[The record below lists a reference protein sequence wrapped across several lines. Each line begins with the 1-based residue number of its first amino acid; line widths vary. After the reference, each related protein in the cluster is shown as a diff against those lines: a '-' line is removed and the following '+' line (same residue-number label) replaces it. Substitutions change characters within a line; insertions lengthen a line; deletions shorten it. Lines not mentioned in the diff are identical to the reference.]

1 MVGRSLDAHNEC
13 SAPALMEETPKA
25 LRVAVV
31 EDNPRIQQLISAE
44 ITDEG
49 HVCICFGSAEDFL
62 DEAGSDRFDLLLLD
76 LILPGMDGLACLKQL
91 QLQAASQPALRVVIV
106 TALNDADLS
115 MNTRTRDVMRGDRA
129 IRLSVKEYD
138 LLNFLMRGAGRVLER
153 QEIMHG
159 VWGENFYG
167 DDNLL
172 DVYIR
177 YLRQKVA
184 LDDAPTLINTVRG
197 VGFILREQTN

>member
-1 MVGRSLDAHNEC
+1 MRTMWRPEHSALLGSRMVGLSQDAHNEC
-13 SAPALMEETPKA
+13 SVPALK
-25 LRVAVV
+25 V
-31 EDNPRIQQLISAE
+31 
-44 ITDEG
+44 
-49 HVCICFGSAEDFL
+49 
-62 DEAGSDRFDLLLLD
+62 
-76 LILPGMDGLACLKQL
+76 
-91 QLQAASQPALRVVIV
+91 
-106 TALNDADLS
+106 ADLS

-177 YLRQKVA
+177 YLRQKVE
-184 LDDAPTLINTVRG
+184 LDDAPTLIHTVRG